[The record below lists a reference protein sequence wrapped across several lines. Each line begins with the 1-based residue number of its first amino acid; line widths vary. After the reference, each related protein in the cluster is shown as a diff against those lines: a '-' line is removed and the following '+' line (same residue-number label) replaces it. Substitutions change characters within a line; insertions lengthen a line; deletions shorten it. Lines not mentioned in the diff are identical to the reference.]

1 MARATYTPNAPL
13 LLTNIQY
20 NLTIVIILYATC
32 SNYDVGMGVKD
43 VSERNEAYLIKR

>member
-20 NLTIVIILYATC
+20 NHTI
-32 SNYDVGMGVKD
+32 SDVLQLAHIAQIVL
-43 VSERNEAYLIKR
+43 EL

>member
-20 NLTIVIILYATC
+20 NLTIADPAQT
-32 SNYDVGMGVKD
+32 SFEKKNYKSV
-43 VSERNEAYLIKR
+43 LF